1 MYRRLI
7 TYLLLLVATVCYGVE
22 QSNVQGYGNL
32 VNMPTEQLMDKGRF
46 HFSNHNPDS
55 ALVCFSIVANRY
67 NKSKS
72 AKDRESAALA
82 FNDLACIYQYFYFDY
97 QEAHH
102 NYMQALD
109 LCREGG
115 YEKAKAIT
123 SLNLANLLSL
133 YSKGFESKS
142 VSGQARE
149 LYHQSLEGAYKT
161 SNWELY
167 ATAFIDYA
175 DNFPD
180 LELKEYDHLFSQ
192 NIPDTIQNL
201 KYARY
206 YYRAL
211 EKIQQGDHAQAR
223 QWLNQQLEAT
233 NAKWLPERYIL
244 QAYLLLAKTHELEH
258 DYPKAVQV
266 LRRAEQLA
274 AGEDAVDYEI
284 TVCEKL
290 AEYYRRMG
298 DSRLSQDYKIRH
310 LEMKD
315 SLHNAMSLA
324 SIGEMNFVHELQ
336 QEEAKVRTL
345 TERHE
350 RQRKMLLFSL
360 IGLAVVLGFTAV
372 LLRAYRLLRSRNK
385 SLYEKNRAVMRA
397 EAEERQLRK
406 DFEQQLKQRDELL
419 KQQELQSSQPKYSK
433 SNLNDENKQHLIVC
447 IQDIMNDASV
457 ICQQDFTLAKLA
469 KMIGSNTSYV
479 SQVINEKYG
488 MSFNNLLGHFRVKEA
503 CRRMEDT
510 EHYGNMTIEA
520 ISESVGFRSRV
531 TFFTAFKREIGLSPS
546 QYWKM
551 ANSK

>member
-1 MYRRLI
+1 MLKRLI

-22 QSNVQGYGNL
+22 QSNVQGYGSL
-32 VNMPTEQLMDKGRF
+32 VNMPIEQLMEKGRI
-46 HFSNHNPDS
+46 HFGDHNPDS

-67 NKSKS
+67 NKSQRS
-72 AKDRESAALA
+72 QDRENAALVL
-82 FNDLACIYQYFYFDY
+82 NDLACIYQYFYFDY

-102 NYMQALD
+102 NYMKALE
-109 LCREGG
+109 LCDEGG

-133 YSKGFESKS
+133 YSKGFESKP
-142 VSGQARE
+142 VSNQARE

-175 DNFPD
+175 DNYTD
-180 LELKEYDHLFSQ
+180 IKLKDYSHLFSR

-211 EKIQQGDHAQAR
+211 ENIQKGNYAQAR

-233 NAKWLPERYIL
+233 NAKWLPERYVL
-244 QAYLLLAKTHELEH
+244 QAYLHLAKTHELEH

-274 AGEDAVDYEI
+274 AGKDVVDYEI
-284 TVCEKL
+284 AVCEKL
-290 AEYYRRMG
+290 AEYYKRMG
-298 DSRLSQDYKIRH
+298 DSRLSEDYKIRH

-345 TERHE
+345 TERG
-350 RQRKMLLFSL
+350 QIYVTKGKKF
-360 IGLAVVLGFTAV
+360 
-372 LLRAYRLLRSRNK
+372 
-385 SLYEKNRAVMRA
+385 
-397 EAEERQLRK
+397 
-406 DFEQQLKQRDELL
+406 
-419 KQQELQSSQPKYSK
+419 
-433 SNLNDENKQHLIVC
+433 
-447 IQDIMNDASV
+447 
-457 ICQQDFTLAKLA
+457 IC
-469 KMIGSNTSYV
+469 M
-479 SQVINEKYG
+479 
-488 MSFNNLLGHFRVKEA
+488 
-503 CRRMEDT
+503 
-510 EHYGNMTIEA
+510 
-520 ISESVGFRSRV
+520 
-531 TFFTAFKREIGLSPS
+531 
-546 QYWKM
+546 
-551 ANSK
+551 